1 MFRGAPLPMPTLTAD
16 ALVRHLRQLTSE
28 GGADNRLVVASRD
41 YYMVFSGRRGEPEL
55 QVEAVANSDLPR
67 AAELTPARLAQL
79 TQRRFSA
86 RPGRNNLHRTLPATA
101 GDDLQT
107 FAAEVLQIFAKAYGV
122 DEGEPAEFDLQL
134 GDPEPTRNP
143 DLLRLMRLL
152 SIRRDWDTRKLVYQ
166 ALLATSLLLAIDPD
180 NGGEPL
186 EAGKLGQLPSWAA
199 FTDIDALRL
208 WQPKGAPFRTT
219 RVDEL
224 VPRAVD
230 KRIGS
235 LLINPK
241 GNVGGELYINELE
254 SLYGAIQR
262 RSSVL

>member
-1 MFRGAPLPMPTLTAD
+1 MPTLTAD
-16 ALVRHLRQLTSE
+16 ALVHHLRQLTDA
-28 GGADNRLVVASRD
+28 GGADNRLIVASRD

-55 QVEAVANSDLPR
+55 LAEAVGNFYLPR
-67 AAELTPARLAQL
+67 AAELTPARQSQL
-79 TQRRFSA
+79 TQRRFGE
-86 RPGRNNLHRTLPATA
+86 RPGRNNMLRTVRGGSDEALRS
-101 GDDLQT
+101 
-107 FAAEVLQIFAKAYGV
+107 FAAEVLEIFAKAYGV
-122 DEGEPAEFDLQL
+122 DPGEPAEFDLQL

-152 SIRRDWDTRKLVYQ
+152 SLKRDWDTRKLVYQ
-166 ALLATSLLLAIDPD
+166 ALLATSLLVAIDPD

-186 EAGKLGQLPSWAA
+186 EAGSLGQFPSWAA
-199 FTDIDALRL
+199 FSDIDALRL
-208 WQPKGAPFRTT
+208 WQPKGAPFRVT

-224 VPRAVD
+224 VPKAVD

-254 SLYGAIQR
+254 SLHGAIQR
-262 RSSVL
+262 RASRV